1 MANPASGFDLLSP
14 VYDLLQRLFFGNSL
28 VRAQN
33 YFLAP
38 PQKTGTVLVVGG
50 GTGKILVEMLRQ
62 NIGQSYVY
70 VDISKSMIRATKRRV
85 RRYFKTEKADGAR
98 PRIQYVCADIGRMPL
113 AKYDLVITPFVLD
126 CFGDAAL
133 SLLIPKLAQALSRRG
148 SWIFTDFH
156 IAEGRPQPLAR
167 LLIRFLYFCFNRF
180 CGLQRS
186 QLPDFPFF
194 FRSAQLEMNAEYFF
208 LRGLVVTRV
217 YRPAEVP

>member
-1 MANPASGFDLLSP
+1 M
-14 VYDLLQRLFFGNSL
+14 
-28 VRAQN
+28 
-33 YFLAP
+33 
-38 PQKTGTVLVVGG
+38 LVVGG

-194 FRSAQLEMNAEYFF
+194 FRNERRIFFSARSRGNA
-208 LRGLVVTRV
+208 GLSTGGSSLNPGCTGYASQREKKPAKLTVM
-217 YRPAEVP
+217 RPLGDAVRIVLFG